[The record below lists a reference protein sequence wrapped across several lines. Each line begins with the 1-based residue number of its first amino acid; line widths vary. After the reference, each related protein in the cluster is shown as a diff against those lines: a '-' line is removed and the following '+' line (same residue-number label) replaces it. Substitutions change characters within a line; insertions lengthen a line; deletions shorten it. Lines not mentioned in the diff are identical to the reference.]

1 MRFPMSSSSST
12 RGTVLVTGGAGFIGS
27 HLCERLAG
35 RDRNVVILDD
45 LNDYYDPEIKR
56 ANVARLGRRIVFKK
70 GDIRDTKLVTSLL
83 KRHRVESVVH
93 LAARAGVRPSVADP
107 VLYAQVN
114 VEGTSVILEAA
125 RKAGVARILFASSS
139 SVYGKSARLPFRE
152 DDTATDPVSP
162 YAATKRAGELL
173 CAAHH
178 SLYGTAILALRLFTV
193 YGPRQRP
200 DMAIQRFARAILAG
214 REIPMF
220 GDGSSRRDYTHVSDI
235 VDGIVAGLSWREGF
249 EIVNLGGSRTITLKN
264 LIDLLARSAGRPAR
278 LKRLPNQEG
287 DVPATY
293 ADVSKAGRLLGYR
306 PRVSLPVG
314 IAGFVADLRKASGTP
329 RETTA

>member
-1 MRFPMSSSSST
+1 MPPK
-12 RGTVLVTGGAGFIGS
+12 GTVLVTGGAGFIGS

-35 RDRNVVILDD
+35 MGRKVVILDD
-45 LNDYYDPEIKR
+45 LNDYYDPALKR
-56 ANVARLGRRIVFKK
+56 ANLARLKGKAVFRK
-70 GDIRDTKLVTSLL
+70 GDVRDARLVQGLL
-83 KRHRVESVVH
+83 DRHRVESVVH

-114 VEGTSVILEAA
+114 VEGTAVVLEAS

-139 SVYGKSARLPFRE
+139 SVYGRSARLPFRE
-152 DDTATDPVSP
+152 DDPAADPVSP

-178 SLYGTAILALRLFTV
+178 SLYGTPILALRLFTV

-200 DMAIQRFARAILAG
+200 DMAIQRFARTILEG

-235 VDGIVAGLSWREGF
+235 VEGIVAGLHWRKGF
-249 EIVNLGGSRTITLKN
+249 EILNLGGSRTITLKD
-264 LIDLLARSAGRPAR
+264 LIGLLARAAGRPAR
-278 LKRLPNQEG
+278 LKRLPDQEG

-293 ADVSKAGRLLGYR
+293 ADVSKARRLLGWA
-306 PRVSLPVG
+306 PRVPLPTG
-314 IAGFVADLRKASGTP
+314 IAGFVADLRKASGLP
-329 RETTA
+329 REATACP